1 LVQGPWFVCALEPP
15 GFALI
20 YLYYQVV
27 ASPSEPKYT
36 LPSIVLFYLATRYG
50 ELIGV
55 MVLPSTHRLASHIDQ
70 KTMFLA
76 LIAMSSQ
83 ISKPFLIP
91 NVELMDV

>member
-1 LVQGPWFVCALEPP
+1 
-15 GFALI
+15 
-20 YLYYQVV
+20 
-27 ASPSEPKYT
+27 
-36 LPSIVLFYLATRYG
+36 
-50 ELIGV
+50 
-55 MVLPSTHRLASHIDQ
+55 VLPSTHRPASHIDQ